1 MNYQPSFTF
10 IIGYRHKQDR
20 LNNLKRTIDW
30 VNGFS
35 NVQLILV
42 EQDKHSKISQLNLR
56 CEHIFVKS
64 NMPYNRSWAFNVG
77 LKYSKSQIVV
87 FGDSDLIMN
96 PDDFINGLKAM
107 SEFEMVSPY
116 SSVVDLTPQ
125 ETGLAFEQITKISRP
140 GRGENDNQKINI
152 SGGISI
158 FRKESILKI
167 GGWSEDFIGWGG
179 EDDFQTIKVHN
190 FLKWTE
196 LTAKCYHL
204 YHNRETLDQKNYQ
217 RTLQIL
223 QKAKTLNKEELQRSI
238 SMNSQ
243 KMGMKNKYD
252 NF

>member
-1 MNYQPSFTF
+1 
-10 IIGYRHKQDR
+10 
-20 LNNLKRTIDW
+20 
-30 VNGFS
+30 
-35 NVQLILV
+35 
-42 EQDKHSKISQLNLR
+42 
-56 CEHIFVKS
+56 
-64 NMPYNRSWAFNVG
+64 MPYNRSWSFNVG
-77 LKYSKSQIVV
+77 LKYAKSQIVV

-196 LTAKCYHL
+196 LNAKCYHL
-204 YHNRETLDQKNYQ
+204 FHNKELIDQKNYQ
-217 RTLQIL
+217 KTLQIL
-223 QKAKTLNKEELQRSI
+223 QKAKTLNKEELQRAI
-238 SMNSQ
+238 SMSSQ

>member
-1 MNYQPSFTF
+1 MQYQPSFTF

-42 EQDKHSKISQLNLR
+42 EQDKHSKISQLNLK

-64 NMPYNRSWAFNVG
+64 NMPYNRSWSFNVG
-77 LKYSKSQIVV
+77 LKYAKSQIVV

-96 PDDFINGLKAM
+96 PEDFINGLKSM
-107 SEFEMVSPY
+107 SEYEMVSPY
-116 SSVVDLTPQ
+116 TSVVDLTPQ
-125 ETGLAFEQITKISRP
+125 ETGLPFEQITKITRP

-158 FRKESILKI
+158 FRKESIMKI

-179 EDDFQTIKVHN
+179 EDDFQTIKVHQ

-196 LTAKCYHL
+196 LSAKCYHL
-204 YHNRETLDQKNYQ
+204 FHNREPLDQKNYQ
-217 RTLQIL
+217 KTLQIL
-223 QKAKTLNKEELQRSI
+223 QKAKTLNKEELLRSI
-238 SMNSQ
+238 SMSSS

-252 NF
+252 TF